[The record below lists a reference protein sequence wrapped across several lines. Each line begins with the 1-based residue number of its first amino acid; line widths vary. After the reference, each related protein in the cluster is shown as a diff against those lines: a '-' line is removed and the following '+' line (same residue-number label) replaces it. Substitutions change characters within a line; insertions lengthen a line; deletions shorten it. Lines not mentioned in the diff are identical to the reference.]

1 MINSANGGGDLP
13 DKVDNNIFT
22 DAKHAH
28 RGEDDVDEESK
39 LPSLERTCKE
49 YVPST
54 KITQFASTFDPNSL
68 FNAAAAF
75 ADAMQALEFSF
86 ARDNYKTYI
95 KMLTEMKLN
104 ENDDEEEP
112 I

>member
-1 MINSANGGGDLP
+1 MTIAEIKAHPWYNLPIPTESQIKEEFRQRHELINSANGGGDLP

-49 YVPST
+49 FVPST
-54 KITQFASTFDPNSL
+54 KIT
-68 FNAAAAF
+68 
-75 ADAMQALEFSF
+75 
-86 ARDNYKTYI
+86 
-95 KMLTEMKLN
+95 
-104 ENDDEEEP
+104 
-112 I
+112 

>member
-1 MINSANGGGDLP
+1 LINSANGGGDLP

-49 YVPST
+49 FVPST
-54 KITQFASTFDPNSL
+54 KIT
-68 FNAAAAF
+68 
-75 ADAMQALEFSF
+75 
-86 ARDNYKTYI
+86 
-95 KMLTEMKLN
+95 
-104 ENDDEEEP
+104 
-112 I
+112 